1 LNTNNHNEINK
12 IIKFLSNTY
21 VLSQNQNNKKGG

>member
-1 LNTNNHNEINK
+1 MDLDDIGHSTN

-21 VLSQNQNNKKGG
+21 FKHQIQIKLV